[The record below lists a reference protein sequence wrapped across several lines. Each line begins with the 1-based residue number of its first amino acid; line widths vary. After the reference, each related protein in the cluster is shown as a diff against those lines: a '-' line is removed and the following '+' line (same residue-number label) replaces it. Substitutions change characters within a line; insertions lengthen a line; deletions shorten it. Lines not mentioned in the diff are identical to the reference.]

1 MHEES
6 ATSEAA
12 VSVDGLRQGGA
23 RDRPLWLVSLPIVG
37 LLLIITGGLVFP
49 PLVLGRPQLALEL
62 VFIAAAVLAIVI
74 LRAGGVSW
82 DEMQRSVM
90 SRMDAAMP
98 AFFILLFIGVLIG
111 TWMLSGTIPMLVY
124 YGLTLV
130 NPETFYLIAF
140 IIPVVF
146 STLTGTSYGSAGTI
160 GVVLISIGGA
170 MNADLGVTA
179 GAVIGGAYFGDK
191 LSPLSDTTNLAA
203 IACNVDL
210 YGHIQSMLYTTLPS
224 AVIAA
229 SVFTYLGFATE
240 LTAAPEQAQ
249 IDGLMAGIASLFEFS
264 WLLLLPPII
273 VLVGSIL
280 RQPALP
286 TLLLSILSAAI
297 LAVSLQPYSV
307 AELGAAMRSGFDLD
321 VMAPGV
327 QASEGLTSLMN
338 RGGVYSMAEPIFIA
352 FFVFFFVG
360 VVDSVSAIPR
370 VIRRLLVWSRSAK
383 STALTALFAT
393 GAVNALTSNQYATS
407 FIVGDAFRRQFD
419 ERGIDRRVLS
429 RSLEDYGTML
439 ESLVPWTTTTLFMVA
454 TLGVPWTDYV
464 GWQLLSITNLIL
476 APILMLAGIGWFR
489 RV

>member
-1 MHEES
+1 MAERGDAESVSPGVGQSIDCHEL
-6 ATSEAA
+6 
-12 VSVDGLRQGGA
+12 DP
-23 RDRPLWLVSLPIVG
+23 PLWLVSLPLVG
-37 LLLIITGGLVFP
+37 LLLMIAGGLVIP
-49 PLVLGRPQLALEL
+49 PLAFGKSQLALEL
-62 VFIAAAVLAIVI
+62 VFIFSAVLAIVI

-82 DEMQRSVM
+82 ERMQRAVM

-111 TWMLSGTIPMLVY
+111 SWMLSGTIPMLVY

-140 IIPVVF
+140 VIPVVF

-170 MNADLGVTA
+170 MNADLGITA

-203 IACNVDL
+203 IACDVDL

-224 AVIAA
+224 ALIAA
-229 SVFTYLGFATE
+229 AVFTYLGLATD
-240 LTAAPEQAQ
+240 LTAAPEQVE
-249 IDGLMAGIASLFEFS
+249 IDALMAGIADLFDFS
-264 WLLLLPPII
+264 WLLLLPPMI

-286 TLLLSILSAAI
+286 TLLLSILAAAI
-297 LAVSLQPYSV
+297 LAVSFQPYDLF
-307 AELGAAMRSGFDLD
+307 ELGVAIRSGFDMGS
-321 VMAPGV
+321 MAPEV
-327 QASEGLTSLMN
+327 QASAQLSALMN

-360 VVDSVSAIPR
+360 IVDAVSAIPR
-370 VIRRLLVWSRSAK
+370 VIRRLLNWSQSAK

-393 GAVNALTSNQYATS
+393 GAVNAFTSNQYATS

-454 TLGVPWTDYV
+454 TLGVPWAHYV
-464 GWQLLSITNLIL
+464 QWQLLSLTNLIV
-476 APILMLAGIGWFR
+476 APVLLLAGVGWFR
-489 RV
+489 QR